1 MTRKKFLTSVVMCIC
16 FGISQNGM
24 AQNDYFVTTEG
35 AVVNDSVSIE
45 TAGLSAEQNF
55 LNKNFPYR
63 SLCDWK
69 EGMRFMVIPSD
80 KDNYIKAFVDLNS
93 GNEIAAGT
101 LKHKIVVYKGHEIT
115 ERGWI
120 RLHFEVSDTK
130 QRIFHEVRNLTF
142 DEYCQKQAGGGV
154 PSLAYLDEVDVAKG
168 VLMGKELYTAHEI
181 FYKDDSSTR
190 NGYREAAIN
199 IDTKVT
205 VTAVGV
211 GNREYPVKIV
221 VTDSKGNKF
230 FQLCALSHTNS
241 GMNDN
246 DFIAKNEQHLFDKS
260 FRFKAKYT
268 NEKAR
273 QKDDPTKNFSALP
286 RTGPTSPSNTRYIN
300 YAGLVSGLI
309 EKGHT
314 KDMTKMSKGEPDKK
328 WTNKDG
334 SVVWWYA
341 DGTEITFSKKGIA
354 TKVKVTSNPS
364 K

>member
-1 MTRKKFLTSVVMCIC
+1 MNLQWGLTS
-16 FGISQNGM
+16 N
-24 AQNDYFVTTEG
+24 
-35 AVVNDSVSIE
+35 
-45 TAGLSAEQNF
+45 
-55 LNKNFPYR
+55 
-63 SLCDWK
+63 
-69 EGMRFMVIPSD
+69 
-80 KDNYIKAFVDLNS
+80 
-93 GNEIAAGT
+93 
-101 LKHKIVVYKGHEIT
+101 
-115 ERGWI
+115 
-120 RLHFEVSDTK
+120 LHFYACCKTP
-130 QRIFHEVRNLTF
+130 RNLTLRTGHVLGIGCLGDF
-142 DEYCQKQAGGGV
+142 Q
-154 PSLAYLDEVDVAKG
+154 VDSQICLIILRDK
-168 VLMGKELYTAHEI
+168 
-181 FYKDDSSTR
+181 R
-190 NGYREAAIN
+190 
-199 IDTKVT
+199 
-205 VTAVGV
+205 
-211 GNREYPVKIV
+211 IV
-221 VTDSKGNKF
+221 SKGNKF

-354 TKVKVTSNPS
+354 TKVKMTSNPS